1 MVNINYIYKT
11 KMDAA
16 YLVWLAIALLL
27 RVIVKGAKFFRATSL
42 SSDFLLLDFCSIKKL
57 L

>member
-1 MVNINYIYKT
+1 
-11 KMDAA
+11 MDAA